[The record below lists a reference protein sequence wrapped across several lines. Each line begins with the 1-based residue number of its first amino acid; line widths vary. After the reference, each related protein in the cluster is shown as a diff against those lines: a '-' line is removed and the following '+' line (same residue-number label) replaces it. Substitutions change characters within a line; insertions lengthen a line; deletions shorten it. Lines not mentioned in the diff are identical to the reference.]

1 MMDQFLLRA
10 KVEEWEHIEGR
21 YVFRWAEGYLNLE
34 GITEKGPVF
43 SFAEL
48 AKGECVS
55 YIHTRKNGER
65 YVYKPVEHSHFLKDT
80 ISRWTGLLD
89 KNGKKIWEGD
99 IIKFHMFHD
108 EPDWIGVIKYDDS
121 ICLYMIVG
129 EMPNNEGRF
138 EVQVSSKKK
147 STFEVIGNRWDN
159 SELVKGE

>member
-1 MMDQFLLRA
+1 MEKFLLRA

-48 AKGECVS
+48 EKGTCVS
-55 YIHTRKNGER
+55 HMHTRKNGEW
-65 YVYKPVEHSHFLKDT
+65 YVYRPVEHSHYIKDT

-99 IIKFHMFHD
+99 IVTYEWDKQLIHMLVRF
-108 EPDWIGVIKYDDS
+108 
-121 ICLYMIVG
+121 VG
-129 EMPNNEGRF
+129 GEFLMTPINETVPCEYWDIRISGESGYV
-138 EVQVSSKKK
+138 EVV
-147 STFEVIGNRWDN
+147 GNRWDN
-159 SELVKGE
+159 PELMKGE